1 MSKRHRFSGAKIA
14 RLSRAAMHI
23 FALDNA
29 NAVFCHANIGAS
41 SARARTDEL
50 NRAIASFA
58 DSIHAVRDALS
69 HVAKTLGDTS
79 NQLTGL
85 AETASGQTATATDA
99 ASAAATHVTTTAAS
113 TEELSASIADIYR
126 QAKSSE
132 GMARQAVAQ
141 AEKSNGTIQSLSH
154 AVETIGSVV
163 NLISNIAAQT
173 NLLALNATIEAA
185 RAGEAGKGFAVV
197 AGEVKSLATQTSKAT
212 EEIGRHIQMI
222 QDTTRRSVDEIAS
235 AGGIVADIAKIA
247 EAVAAAVDEQSAAT
261 MSIARSASSA
271 ATNASTVADA
281 LKMVE
286 DTIRRTQGAAKFVL
300 ELSGDLERAAERA
313 RHGGRCAVRDRA
325 QGRER
330 GEGLRGSQSDGGE
343 EVGLGGPGTDVA
355 AGLSADR
362 PRHAARRAGWTTRT
376 RAHGSSS
383 PGCDRAPFAASSAA
397 RRSRIA
403 AATARIDGRPRR
415 ASRQVRSA
423 VPLRKA
429 GLFSSRAD
437 ISGSRLKCHPSDT
450 ESAPDMKTLIVSAGG
465 TVATMSVP

>member
-1 MSKRHRFSGAKIA
+1 VAIPPPYQLRLHTNYIDAAVEALKPEILQILEPHLDRIVEGYLDRTVKYVPAHAERVKQNRAELKTMVIGCTTKLFRNPFDEAWVADAEARAAYEIGLGFDMRTRPVINQRILSDFIGIVSKRHRFSGARIA
-14 RLSRAAMHI
+14 RLTRAAMHI

-29 NAVFCHANIGAS
+29 NAVFCHANINAS
-41 SARARTDEL
+41 SARQRTDEL
-50 NRAIASFA
+50 NRAITSFA
-58 DSIHAVRDALS
+58 DSIRAVRDAMS

-79 NQLTGL
+79 HQLTGL

-132 GMARQAVAQ
+132 GMAREAVAQ

-154 AVETIGSVV
+154 AVGTIGSVV

-222 QDTTRRSVDEIAS
+222 QDTTRRSVEEIAS
-235 AGGIVADIAKIA
+235 AGGIVSDIAKIA

-261 MSIARSASSA
+261 ASIARSASSA

-286 DTIRRTQGAAKFVL
+286 DTIKRTQGAAKFVL
-300 ELSGDLERAAERA
+300 ELSGNLS
-313 RHGGRCAVRDRA
+313 VR
-325 QGRER
+325 
-330 GEGLRGSQSDGGE
+330 QSE
-343 EVGLGGPGTDVA
+343 LDVA
-355 AGLSADR
+355 VDAL
-362 PRHAARRAGWTTRT
+362 
-376 RAHGSSS
+376 
-383 PGCDRAPFAASSAA
+383 F
-397 RRSRIA
+397 
-403 AATARIDGRPRR
+403 ATARKDESEAAGF
-415 ASRQVRSA
+415 ADLNQAAGKKSA
-423 VPLRKA
+423 
-429 GLFSSRAD
+429 
-437 ISGSRLKCHPSDT
+437 
-450 ESAPDMKTLIVSAGG
+450 
-465 TVATMSVP
+465 

>member
-1 MSKRHRFSGAKIA
+1 MRTRPVINQRILSDFIGIVCKRHRFSGAKIA
-14 RLSRAAMHI
+14 LLSRAAMHI

-41 SARARTDEL
+41 SAKARTDEL

-58 DSIHAVRDALS
+58 DSIRAVRDAMS
-69 HVAKTLGDTS
+69 QVATTLGDTS
-79 NQLTGL
+79 HQLTGL

-132 GMARQAVAQ
+132 GMAREAVAQ

-154 AVETIGSVV
+154 AVGTIGSVV

-222 QDTTRRSVDEIAS
+222 QDTTRRSVEEIAS
-235 AGGIVADIAKIA
+235 AGGIVSDIAKIA

-261 MSIARSASSA
+261 ASIARSASSA

-286 DTIRRTQGAAKFVL
+286 ETIKRTQGAAKFVL
-300 ELSGDLERAAERA
+300 ELSGNLSA
-313 RHGGRCAVRDRA
+313 R
-325 QGRER
+325 
-330 GEGLRGSQSDGGE
+330 QSE
-343 EVGLGGPGTDVA
+343 LDVA
-355 AGLSADR
+355 VDALF
-362 PRHAARRAGWTTRT
+362 T
-376 RAHGSSS
+376 
-383 PGCDRAPFAASSAA
+383 
-397 RRSRIA
+397 
-403 AATARIDGRPRR
+403 TARKDESEATGF
-415 ASRQVRSA
+415 ADLNQAAGKKSA
-423 VPLRKA
+423 
-429 GLFSSRAD
+429 
-437 ISGSRLKCHPSDT
+437 
-450 ESAPDMKTLIVSAGG
+450 
-465 TVATMSVP
+465 

>member
-1 MSKRHRFSGAKIA
+1 MALPPPYQLRLNTNYIDAAIEALKPDILQILEPHLEEIVESHMDRTIKYVPAHAQRVREHRGEIRQAIVGYTIKLFRNPFDEAWVADAEARAAFEARIGFDMRTRPVINQRLLSDFIGIVSRKHRFSGARIA
-14 RLSRAAMHI
+14 RLTRAALHI

-29 NAVFCHANIGAS
+29 NAVFCHANMGAN

-50 NRAIASFA
+50 NRAIGSFA
-58 DSIHAVRDALS
+58 DAIHAVRDAMS
-69 HVAKTLGDTS
+69 RVAKTLCDTS

-85 AETASGQTATATDA
+85 AETASARTATATEAARDA
-99 ASAAATHVTTTAAS
+99 AVHVTTTAAS

-132 GMARQAVAQ
+132 GMAREAVIQ
-141 AEKSNGTIQSLSH
+141 AEKSNGTIQSLSK

-212 EEIGRHIQMI
+212 EEIGRHIQTI

-235 AGGIVADIAKIA
+235 AGGIVADIAEIA

-286 DTIRRTQGAAKFVL
+286 ETINRTQSAAKFVL
-300 ELSGDLERAAERA
+300 ELSGDLSVRQSELDS
-313 RHGGRCAVRDRA
+313 AVDA
-325 QGRER
+325 
-330 GEGLRGSQSDGGE
+330 L
-343 EVGLGGPGTDVA
+343 
-355 AGLSADR
+355 
-362 PRHAARRAGWTTRT
+362 
-376 RAHGSSS
+376 
-383 PGCDRAPFAASSAA
+383 F
-397 RRSRIA
+397 
-403 AATARIDGRPRR
+403 ATARQDVSEAKGF
-415 ASRQVRSA
+415 ADLNQTAAKKSA
-423 VPLRKA
+423 
-429 GLFSSRAD
+429 
-437 ISGSRLKCHPSDT
+437 
-450 ESAPDMKTLIVSAGG
+450 
-465 TVATMSVP
+465 